1 MKIRK
6 HVTRFINC
14 KIPGGGAQIVRRKT
28 QNPIKTMNEAHQL
41 PFSTLQLAA
50 SHTCTLR
57 ENSAD
62 AFHHNPSANKTQ
74 AGVPHMNA
82 TASAAD
88 TS

>member
-1 MKIRK
+1 MNIMK

-50 SHTCTLR
+50 SHTHEPFVRIQLIHFTIIQPQKKKHKLGHR
-57 ENSAD
+57 
-62 AFHHNPSANKTQ
+62 T
-74 AGVPHMNA
+74 
-82 TASAAD
+82 
-88 TS
+88 

>member
-1 MKIRK
+1 MKIMK

-50 SHTCTLR
+50 SHT
-57 ENSAD
+57 
-62 AFHHNPSANKTQ
+62 
-74 AGVPHMNA
+74 
-82 TASAAD
+82 
-88 TS
+88 